1 MNQLISHLIAEG
13 LWQLAVA
20 HDDSKGILL
29 ISMMINPDAFVK
41 WMARHR
47 NHDKRAK
54 GEAIAAIEKAI
65 IR

>member
-13 LWQLAVA
+13 LWQLAVV
-20 HDDSKGILL
+20 HNDSKGILL
-29 ISMMINPDAFVK
+29 VSIMINPDNFVK
-41 WMARHR
+41 WIARHR